1 MDTFIGLVFF
11 VLIAGG
17 IWYYVKS
24 RSPSG
29 KGGKS
34 SGGKGNVKQK

>member
-17 IWYYVKS
+17 IWYYVTK
-24 RSPSG
+24 RED
-29 KGGKS
+29 KK
-34 SGGKGNVKQK
+34 KK